1 MIPKIEKIAE
11 ALMVPGKGILAAD
24 ESTGTMIKRLSSI
37 NIPDTEEN
45 ERRFRDML
53 FNAPQ
58 VEEYLSGVI
67 LYDATIRRKSDSG
80 VLFPLLL
87 ESKGIIPGIKVDKGM
102 QQIPNYPDEEVSHGL
117 DDLRLRLDEY
127 YGLGA
132 RFTKWRSALHIGDD
146 APSDMAVRLN
156 AQVLAHYAAIVQEKH
171 MVPIVEPEILFDEEY
186 TLEKYTLERSAEVL
200 QQTLTAL
207 FTSLKDFK
215 VLLPGLIL
223 KTSMVLPGKESGIP
237 LNSFD
242 IARETVKVLKK
253 TVPKETGGIVFLSG
267 GQTPVQATENLN
279 AIAQIGDLPWPIT
292 FSYSRAL
299 EEPALK
305 EWKGLDEN
313 VIKAQKALLHRL
325 ALNISARGGNYKKE
339 ME

>member
-11 ALMVPGKGILAAD
+11 ALMAPGKGILAAD
-24 ESTGTMIKRLSSI
+24 ESTGTMIKRLSMI

-67 LYDATIRRKSDSG
+67 LYDATIRRKSDSA

-132 RFTKWRSALHIGDD
+132 RFTKWRSALHIAND

-156 AQVLAHYAAIVQEKH
+156 AQVLAHYAAIAQEKH

-200 QQTLTAL
+200 HQTLTAL
-207 FTSLKDFK
+207 FTALKDFK

-237 LNSFD
+237 LNPFD
-242 IARETVKVLKK
+242 IARETVRVLKE

-267 GQTPVQATENLN
+267 GQTPTQATENLN
-279 AIAQIGDLPWPIT
+279 AIAQIGNLPWPLT

-313 VIKAQKALLHRL
+313 VEKAQKALLHRL
-325 ALNISARGGNYKKE
+325 ALNVSARGGNYKKE